1 MSDEQKYIIQGLDEY
16 IRQGEPQQR
25 ERSEAW
31 KDIETNSVVGTT
43 EITDFNNLRLSDN
56 SVVETTDS
64 QKPESETDSIRQLRL
79 TNDVCVAR
87 LR

>member
-1 MSDEQKYIIQGLDEY
+1 LKGFSEENIKLMRRFY
-16 IRQGEPQQR
+16 
-25 ERSEAW
+25 EAW
-31 KDIETNSVVGTT
+31 KDIETNSVV
-43 EITDFNNLRLSDN
+43 
-56 SVVETTDS
+56 ETTDF